1 MKHRNYKSFISKA
14 ILGIITGLS
23 FLALAC
29 STVGQFK
36 VYRYDNGDDY
46 FSEGLQRIVD
56 KDGRFGF
63 RDSIGKVVIQ
73 PRFAFAFP
81 FKDGYAKVT
90 DSGRLEAVD
99 KSGDH
104 HRWVSD
110 SWYYVDKAG
119 TKHPEALQKSD
130 SPNDKVK

>member
-1 MKHRNYKSFISKA
+1 MKHRSNRSFISKT

-23 FLALAC
+23 FLVLAC
-29 STVGQFK
+29 STGDQFT
-36 VYRYDNGDDY
+36 VYQYDNGDDY

-56 KDGRFGF
+56 KDGKIGF
-63 RDSIGKVVIQ
+63 RDSIGKVIIPPQ
-73 PRFAFAFP
+73 YAFAFP

-99 KSGDH
+99 KSGEH

-119 TKHPEALQKSD
+119 TKHPEASQKSD
-130 SPNDKVK
+130 SSTTN